1 MRRLTVVSFAAK
13 FAAIGKNLGIKTML
27 AQKTRI
33 RENLGRDLTEI
44 EQNIGRQLKMLRISK
59 KISQKALAEL
69 MGITY
74 QQVQK
79 YENGLN
85 RISVSRLWQFCNIFE
100 VSPDF
105 LFDSIL
111 GRDTQEMSREGETL
125 IPNAVASSQ
134 DIKLIL
140 AFQKID
146 NTAKR
151 ALMIKVCEAMAD
163 ENFDG

>member
-1 MRRLTVVSFAAK
+1 
-13 FAAIGKNLGIKTML
+13 ML
-27 AQKTRI
+27 AEKLTL
-33 RENLGRDLTEI
+33 REDLNRDLSEI

-59 KISQKALAEL
+59 KISQKALAEM

-111 GRDTQEMSREGETL
+111 GRESGELAKSGETL

-140 AFQKID
+140 AFQKIE

-151 ALMIKVCEAMAD
+151 ALMIKVCEAMAA
-163 ENFDG
+163 EEYEG

>member
-1 MRRLTVVSFAAK
+1 
-13 FAAIGKNLGIKTML
+13 ML
-27 AQKTRI
+27 AENRTR
-33 RENLGRDLTEI
+33 REDLGRDLAEI
-44 EQNIGRQLKMLRISK
+44 EENVGRQLKMLRISK
-59 KISQKALAEL
+59 KISQKSLAEM

-111 GRDTQEMSREGETL
+111 GRDGEDVSRRGETL
-125 IPNAVASSQ
+125 IPNAVATSQ

-140 AFQKID
+140 AFQKIE

-151 ALMIKVCEAMAD
+151 ALMIKVCEAMSSD
-163 ENFDG
+163 DFVG

>member
-1 MRRLTVVSFAAK
+1 
-13 FAAIGKNLGIKTML
+13 ML
-27 AQKTRI
+27 AEDLTL
-33 RENLGRDLTEI
+33 RENLDRDLSEI

-59 KISQKALAEL
+59 KISQKALAGM

-85 RISVSRLWQFCNIFE
+85 RISVSRLWQFCNIFD
-100 VSPDF
+100 VSPDY
-105 LFDSIL
+105 LFDNIL
-111 GRDTQEMSREGETL
+111 ERDGGNAAMKGTTL

-146 NTAKR
+146 DTAKR

-163 ENFDG
+163 GSDLSA